1 MVTDY
6 IVPQDVDGLVFNDI
20 IHLLNIF
27 LIKRIIYLFQL
38 NSIPLAVAIIYR
50 GICTSLGR
58 PHTDI
63 GSYPLFACPLEN
75 II

>member
-38 NSIPLAVAIIYR
+38 NSILLAIAIIYS
-50 GICTSLGR
+50 GKKCYI
-58 PHTDI
+58 P
-63 GSYPLFACPLEN
+63 
-75 II
+75 